1 MKKTVLLSLFGLA
14 LVVGVFGQKTA
25 QVQYAFKDFDG
36 LVVSS
41 GYDVYVEKGDKYS
54 IVITV
59 DAEHAERVKAL
70 VSDGVLLLSVE
81 SGVFTKG
88 IKTLKAHITMPRL
101 SSVTL
106 SSGSDL
112 VGNGEFVSESFRA
125 TLSSGSDMNINIR
138 AEKADISM
146 SSGSDLKMNIE
157 TTALTLTSS
166 SGSDAKLTGK
176 AVNASFSASSG
187 SGINAKD
194 LQAHHVTIVASS
206 GSSIKIHAEKTLTVS
221 ASSASDIVYSGDPVV
236 NANTSGGSSVKKRK

>member
-1 MKKTVLLSLFGLA
+1 MKKIIFLSLLGLA
-14 LVVGVFGQKTA
+14 LATNVFGQKTA

-41 GYDVYVEKGDKYS
+41 GYDVYVEKGDNYS

-70 VSDGVLLLSVE
+70 VSGGILILSVE

-101 SSVTL
+101 SSVKL

-112 VGNGEFVSESFRA
+112 VGNGVFVSESFQA
-125 TLSSGSDMNINIR
+125 TLSSGADMNINIR
-138 AEKADISM
+138 TEKADISM
-146 SSGSDLKMNIE
+146 SSGSDLKMNVE
-157 TTALTLTSS
+157 TTALTLKSS

-176 AVNASFSASSG
+176 AVNASFTASSG
-187 SGINAKD
+187 SDINAKD
-194 LQAHHVTIVASS
+194 LQAHNVTIVASS
-206 GSSIKIHAEKTLTVS
+206 GSGIKVHAEKTLTVS
-221 ASSASDIVYSGDPVV
+221 ASSACNIVYSGNPVI